1 MDKKDYTFNL
11 VPGDTPKAFEEL
23 GPAGGCIVLLVA
35 LSIPFALSW
44 LLAPITG
51 VAAWKI
57 FAILVLAKIWFV

>member
-11 VPGDTPKAFEEL
+11 VPGDTSKAFEEL